1 MNRGMEVVVIRK
13 PIIMLV
19 SVILILG
26 LIKISPVIFQEGNPV
41 PILKGI
47 VKLSTSDDKIIQIS
61 ENPQRYLTKTS
72 TGDTGLIDLMN
83 KEGWE
88 FVEQMGAGYIFSK
101 AGDRLVIVSVQYT
114 GKYRIWNLTFPAIV
128 HHP

>member
-1 MNRGMEVVVIRK
+1 MNRGMEVVVIRR
-13 PIIMLV
+13 PIIILV

-26 LIKISPVIFQEGNPV
+26 LIKISPVILQEGNPV

-47 VKLSTSDDKIIQIS
+47 VELSTSDDKIIQIS

-72 TGDTGLIDLMN
+72 AGDTPLIDLMN

-88 FVEQMGAGYIFSK
+88 FVEQMGAGYVFSK
-101 AGDRLVIVSVQYT
+101 AGDRLVITSVQYT
-114 GKYRIWNLTFPAIV
+114 GEYRIWTLAD
-128 HHP
+128 